1 MQLANFLNKLFK
13 KGGFILED
21 ASGNEHVIGEKNK
34 SSKIKLKILDK
45 SLHYKLLIYPDLY
58 FGEAYTDGK
67 IIFKKGNLT
76 DFLNTALENIGR
88 AETNKWSALL
98 NRLRGSYRYITNFNF
113 HD

>member
-13 KGGFILED
+13 KGGFILEY

-76 DFLNTALENIGR
+76 DFLNMALDNFFYVLIYFSNLQDNICQQ
-88 AETNKWSALL
+88 
-98 NRLRGSYRYITNFNF
+98 YF
-113 HD
+113 H